1 MLQLD
6 VAWDTIVATGFT
18 VTLTL
23 NTVPEHVPGGDVG
36 VTLYTAVTADA
47 LVLVSVPFT
56 VLWPDDD
63 APPVK
68 PLPVGV
74 LHAYVVLLGIVPVG
88 V

>member
-1 MLQLD
+1 MVVQVD
-6 VAWDTIVATGFT
+6 VLCAVIVACGLT
-18 VTLTL
+18 VTV
-23 NTVPEHVPGGDVG
+23 TVNIDPIQVPVVG
-36 VTLYTAVTADA
+36 VTLYVAVNAPA
-47 LVLVSVPFT
+47 VVLLSVPFT

-68 PLPVGV
+68 PLPVGA